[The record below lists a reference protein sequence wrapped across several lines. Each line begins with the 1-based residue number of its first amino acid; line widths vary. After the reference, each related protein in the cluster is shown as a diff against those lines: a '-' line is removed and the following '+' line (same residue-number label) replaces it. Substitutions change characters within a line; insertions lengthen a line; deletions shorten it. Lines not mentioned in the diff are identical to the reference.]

1 MRWKRPLERDC
12 CNHFRELHYHIFIL
26 IKTRFV
32 WRCTLVINM
41 SLSVVILAAGQGTR
55 MRSALPKVLHP
66 LGGCPLL
73 QHVIRAAQQL
83 GPSSI
88 HVVYGHGGERVREA
102 LGHEA
107 VNWVLQDRQLGTGH
121 AVDQVMPSVSDND
134 TLLVLY
140 GDVPLIR
147 AETLRHLL
155 AQAEN
160 GCLSVLTATL
170 DDPQGYGRM
179 IRDADGKLAGI
190 VEQKEA
196 SEEQLKIREINA
208 GFLAAPAA
216 KLRSWLNQLDNSN
229 AQQEYYLTDVIA
241 MAVADG
247 IDVTSASAENEHEI
261 LGVNDRVQLSIL
273 ERVYQRSQ
281 AERLMRSG
289 VTLADPG
296 RFDVRGDFST
306 GQDCFIDVNVILDGT
321 VKIGKNVIIRSNCV
335 IKNAIIGDGAEI
347 MSHCVIED
355 AEIGAASRI
364 GPFARIRPGTRLADD
379 VHVGNFVEIKK
390 SSVESGSKIN
400 HLSYIGDTRMGSKV
414 NVGAGTITCNY
425 DGAYKHLTEI
435 GDDVFIGSDTQLVA
449 PVKVGDG
456 ATIGAG
462 STITREVPS
471 GQLVLSRSPQQIR
484 PGWKRPVKKS
494 NE

>member
-1 MRWKRPLERDC
+1 
-12 CNHFRELHYHIFIL
+12 
-26 IKTRFV
+26 
-32 WRCTLVINM
+32 M

-66 LGGCPLL
+66 LGGFPLL
-73 QHVIRAAQQL
+73 QHVIRVAQQL
-83 GPSSI
+83 EPSSI
-88 HVVYGHGGERVREA
+88 HVVYGHGGERVREM
-102 LGHEA
+102 LGHEV
-107 VNWVLQDRQLGTGH
+107 VNWVLQDQQLGTGH
-121 AVDQVMPSVSDND
+121 AVDQVMPLVRDND

-147 AETLRHLL
+147 AETLRHLV

-160 GCLSVLTATL
+160 GDLSVLTATL
-170 DDPQGYGRM
+170 EDPQGYGRM

-190 VEQKEA
+190 VEQKDA
-196 SEEQLKIREINA
+196 SEEQLNIREINT
-208 GFLAAPAA
+208 GFLAAPANR
-216 KLRSWLNQLDNSN
+216 LRSWLDQLDNRN

-247 IDVTSASAENEHEI
+247 VAVTSISAENQHEI
-261 LGVNDRVQLSIL
+261 LGVNDRVQLATL

-296 RFDVRGDFST
+296 RFDVRGDIST
-306 GQDCFIDVNVILDGT
+306 GQDCFIDTNVILVGSI
-321 VKIGKNVIIRSNCV
+321 KIGNNVEIGSNCL
-335 IKNAIIGDGAEI
+335 IINAIIGDDVEI
-347 MSHCVIED
+347 LSHCVIDD

-364 GPFARIRPGTRLADD
+364 GPFARIRPETRLADH

-390 SSVESGSKIN
+390 SSVDCGSKIN
-400 HLSYIGDTRMGSKV
+400 HLSYIGDTSMGSKV

-425 DGAYKHLTEI
+425 DGANKHLTEI
-435 GDDVFIGSDTQLVA
+435 GDGVFIGSDTQLVA

-471 GQLVLSRSPQQIR
+471 GELVLSRSPQQVR